1 MAGLS
6 QLATDLASGAVQ
18 VLDLTAPLHS
28 NTPILVL
35 PEPFGQTATFK

>member
-1 MAGLS
+1 MANLNA
-6 QLATDLASGAVQ
+6 LANDLVSGAVQ

-35 PEPFGQTATFK
+35 